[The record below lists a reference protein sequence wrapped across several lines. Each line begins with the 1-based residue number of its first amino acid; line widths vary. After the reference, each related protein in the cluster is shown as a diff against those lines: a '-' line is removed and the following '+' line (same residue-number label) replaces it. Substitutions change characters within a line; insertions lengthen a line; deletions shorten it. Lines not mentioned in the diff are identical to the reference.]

1 MGYAQT
7 IARFFAPITLHGAAR
22 TDTAGRLIARRPAP
36 RVLWLLGLLA
46 LLLSACAEQ
55 APPEQRLRATVQ
67 QMHETI
73 KQRDPSA
80 LEDLMAK
87 DFVGTNGLDRLGA
100 RRMAMALF
108 LRYRNVGIK
117 LGPLKVQMK
126 PGHATV
132 SFTAALTGGAAG
144 TFPDAAQI
152 YDVQTGWREEDGE
165 WRMTSAQWTPAL

>member
-7 IARFFAPITLHGAAR
+7 IARFFALTSPRGAAR
-22 TDTAGRLIARRPAP
+22 ADTAAASIARRSGA
-36 RVLWLLGLLA
+36 RALWWVGLLA
-46 LLLSACAEQ
+46 LLLSACGEQ

-80 LEDLMAK
+80 LEDLLAK

-108 LRYRNVGIK
+108 LRYRNVGVK

-132 SFTAALTGGAAG
+132 SFTAALTGAAG
-144 TFPDAAQI
+144 TIPDAAQI
-152 YDVQTGWREEDGE
+152 YDVQTGWREEDGQ
-165 WRMTSAQWTPAL
+165 WRLTSARWTPVL

>member
-7 IARFFAPITLHGAAR
+7 IARFSALARPRGAWTSA
-22 TDTAGRLIARRPAP
+22 TGRSVARRPTP
-36 RVLWLLGLLA
+36 RALWLLGLLA
-46 LLLSACAEQ
+46 LLLSACGEQ

-67 QMHETI
+67 QLHETI
-73 KQRDPSA
+73 QQRDPSA
-80 LEDLMAK
+80 LEDLLAK

-108 LRYRNVGIK
+108 LRYRNVGVK

-132 SFTAALTGGAAG
+132 TFTAALTGGAAAI
-144 TFPDAAQI
+144 PDAARI
-152 YDVQTGWREEDGE
+152 YDVQTGWREEDGQ
-165 WRMTSAQWTPAL
+165 WRLTSARWTPVL

>member
-7 IARFFAPITLHGAAR
+7 IARFFAPAGPRGTWMGA
-22 TDTAGRLIARRPAP
+22 TGRSAARRPAP
-36 RVLWLLGLLA
+36 RALWLVGLLA
-46 LLLSACAEQ
+46 LLLSACGEQ

-67 QMHETI
+67 QLHETI
-73 KQRDPSA
+73 QQRDPSA
-80 LEDLMAK
+80 LEDLLAK

-108 LRYRNVGIK
+108 LRYRNVGVK

-132 SFTAALTGGAAG
+132 SFTAALTGAAG
-144 TFPDAAQI
+144 TIPDAAQI
-152 YDVQTGWREEDGE
+152 YDVQTGWREEGGE
-165 WRMTSAQWTPAL
+165 WRLTSARWTPVL

>member
-7 IARFFAPITLHGAAR
+7 IARVFALAGPRGAAGVDAKSR
-22 TDTAGRLIARRPAP
+22 SLARRPAP
-36 RVLWLLGLLA
+36 RALWLVGVLA
-46 LLLSACAEQ
+46 LLLSACGEQ

-80 LEDLMAK
+80 LEDLLAK

-108 LRYRNVGIK
+108 LRYRNVGVK

-144 TFPDAAQI
+144 AIPDAARI
-152 YDVQTGWREEDGE
+152 YDVQTGWREEEGQ
-165 WRMTSAQWTPAL
+165 WRLTSARWTPAL